1 MAHSPLKF
9 TQSVSAL
16 FRVPAQNGE
25 RIEAYLYRLS
35 GILSSASSFPFDLEH
50 LRVDFTDLPVV
61 GDFAFARHA
70 SAALDKVFDN
80 YDDDRYVLMADSH
93 RGMPDGFM
101 LIMRTELERLSQH
114 VASALRFL
122 KTPRIMVTGSRRQQ
136 TGFIG
141 IPLTAF
147 VK

>member
-35 GILSSASSFPFDLEH
+35 G
-50 LRVDFTDLPVV
+50 
-61 GDFAFARHA
+61 
-70 SAALDKVFDN
+70 DN